1 MNDFTGYSAIVTGGS
16 MGIGAATTRALC
28 NAGARVTALDIQDG
42 AALAES
48 LSGCRYAAVNVRD
61 PLAVSRVID
70 DVAETQDGL
79 DGLVNNAGIGPA
91 RLLDGT
97 DADGWDRI
105 LDVNLKDA
113 FNCVKAAVPH
123 LRARGP
129 GAIVNLAN
137 RGGELPD
144 TSRE

>member
-42 AALAES
+42 A
-48 LSGCRYAAVNVRD
+48 
-61 PLAVSRVID
+61 
-70 DVAETQDGL
+70 
-79 DGLVNNAGIGPA
+79 
-91 RLLDGT
+91 

-105 LDVNLKDA
+105 LDANLKVA
-113 FNCVKAAVPH
+113 FDCVRAAVPH

-144 TSRE
+144 TSP